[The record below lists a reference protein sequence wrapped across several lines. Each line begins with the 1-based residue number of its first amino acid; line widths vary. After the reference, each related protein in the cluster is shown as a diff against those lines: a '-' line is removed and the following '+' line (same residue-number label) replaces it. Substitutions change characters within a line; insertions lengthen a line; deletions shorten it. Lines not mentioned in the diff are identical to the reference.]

1 MRLFLRPGY
10 RKNSN
15 NYNRYRSSRANDSSS
30 SLSSSC
36 SSITSQSTQQ
46 SEEGRIIV
54 DPRESKFRSCDN
66 GASDDATIIMDSMD
80 NNKPVLNDDPSVTLT
95 IRLIMQGKEVGSII
109 GKKGEIVKRFREE
122 SGAKINISD
131 GSCPERIVT
140 VTGPTN
146 SIFKAFTLIC
156 KKFEEWCSQFH
167 DVQGNN
173 AGGGQGVPRPPITL
187 RLIVPAS
194 QCGSLIGKG
203 GSKIKEIREV
213 TGASIQVA
221 SEMLPNSTERAVT
234 ISGTSEAI
242 TQCIYHI
249 CCVMLES
256 PPKGATI
263 PYRPK
268 PQVGGPVILAGG
280 QAFTIQGN
288 YAVPAHSDVSTVM
301 SMPAAPAAAG
311 TAPHPTSL
319 NGQTLQTSPFAAHHP
334 SSPFAASPHG
344 HHPLLPVHLNPH
356 HHHHPLH
363 PSSLHASV
371 AGLADPLLKSGH
383 LQAALPPAHL
393 VADAMGKLGSNP
405 LASLAALGLGGLA
418 TPANTGGLNPAALAA
433 LAGSQLRTNN
443 QNRQQPAANNQT
455 HEMTVPNELIG
466 CIIGKGGTKIA
477 EIRQISG
484 AMIRISNCEEREG
497 GPTDRTITITGNPDS
512 VALAQYLINMSVEL
526 QKANL
531 EAQNTQ
537 NPGNTTTSGGG
548 ATGTAAANNNTSSPS
563 NNTTNTNASPLA
575 SAIPLAQLLSKP
587 GALNALTSLTALG
600 GLTELLGGAGAAAS
614 ALPIQTTGVHRS
626 HKNFTPRLRSPST
639 PGPMESGK
647 FKNERAK
654 YNPY

>member
-1 MRLFLRPGY
+1 MFRSRLGILEAEERGIRTTEMDSGHATASTRTETTWERLRSTSPETPPIKIT
-10 RKNSN
+10 RLTSPL
-15 NYNRYRSSRANDSSS
+15 S
-30 SLSSSC
+30 SLPSSAPFPPANVEKVSN
-36 SSITSQSTQQ
+36 
-46 SEEGRIIV
+46 
-54 DPRESKFRSCDN
+54 RSHKIRN
-66 GASDDATIIMDSMD
+66 HAMDGMD
-80 NNKPVLNDDPSVTLT
+80 NKPVLNDDPSVTLT

-167 DVQGNN
+167 DIQGGG
-173 AGGGQGVPRPPITL
+173 AGGGGGVSRPPITL

-280 QAFTIQGN
+280 QAYTIQGN
-288 YAVPAHSDVSTVM
+288 YAVPAHSD
-301 SMPAAPAAAG
+301 
-311 TAPHPTSL
+311 
-319 NGQTLQTSPFAAHHP
+319 
-334 SSPFAASPHG
+334 
-344 HHPLLPVHLNPH
+344 
-356 HHHHPLH
+356 
-363 PSSLHASV
+363 
-371 AGLADPLLKSGH
+371 
-383 LQAALPPAHL
+383 
-393 VADAMGKLGSNP
+393 MGKLGSNP
-405 LASLAALGLGGLA
+405 LAGLAALGLGGLA

-433 LAGSQLRTNN
+433 LAGSQLRTSNT
-443 QNRQQPAANNQT
+443 NRQQPAANNQT

-497 GPTDRTITITGNPDS
+497 GATDRTITITGNPDA
-512 VALAQYLINMSVEL
+512 VALAQYLINMRISME
-526 QKANL
+526 
-531 EAQNTQ
+531 
-537 NPGNTTTSGGG
+537 TSGVPMP
-548 ATGTAAANNNTSSPS
+548 AYHFIPPDHIVKSP
-563 NNTTNTNASPLA
+563 
-575 SAIPLAQLLSKP
+575 I
-587 GALNALTSLTALG
+587 
-600 GLTELLGGAGAAAS
+600 
-614 ALPIQTTGVHRS
+614 H
-626 HKNFTPRLRSPST
+626 
-639 PGPMESGK
+639 
-647 FKNERAK
+647 
-654 YNPY
+654 

>member
-1 MRLFLRPGY
+1 
-10 RKNSN
+10 
-15 NYNRYRSSRANDSSS
+15 
-30 SLSSSC
+30 
-36 SSITSQSTQQ
+36 
-46 SEEGRIIV
+46 
-54 DPRESKFRSCDN
+54 
-66 GASDDATIIMDSMD
+66 MD
-80 NNKPVLNDDPSVTLT
+80 NMDNKPALNDDPSVTLT

-167 DVQGNN
+167 DIQGGG
-173 AGGGQGVPRPPITL
+173 AGGGGGVPRPPITL

-268 PQVGGPVILAGG
+268 PQVGGPLILAGG
-280 QAFTIQGN
+280 QAYTIQGN
-288 YAVPAHSDVSTVM
+288 YAVPAHSD
-301 SMPAAPAAAG
+301 
-311 TAPHPTSL
+311 
-319 NGQTLQTSPFAAHHP
+319 
-334 SSPFAASPHG
+334 
-344 HHPLLPVHLNPH
+344 
-356 HHHHPLH
+356 
-363 PSSLHASV
+363 
-371 AGLADPLLKSGH
+371 
-383 LQAALPPAHL
+383 
-393 VADAMGKLGSNP
+393 MGKLGSNP
-405 LASLAALGLGGLA
+405 LAGLAALGLGSLA
-418 TPANTGGLNPAALAA
+418 TPANTGGINPAALAA

-443 QNRQQPAANNQT
+443 TNRQQPAANNQT

-497 GPTDRTITITGNPDS
+497 GATDRTITITGNPDA
-512 VALAQYLINMSVEL
+512 VALAQYLINMRITME
-526 QKANL
+526 
-531 EAQNTQ
+531 
-537 NPGNTTTSGGG
+537 TSGLPVP
-548 ATGTAAANNNTSSPS
+548 TYHFITPDHIVKSP
-563 NNTTNTNASPLA
+563 
-575 SAIPLAQLLSKP
+575 I
-587 GALNALTSLTALG
+587 
-600 GLTELLGGAGAAAS
+600 
-614 ALPIQTTGVHRS
+614 H
-626 HKNFTPRLRSPST
+626 
-639 PGPMESGK
+639 
-647 FKNERAK
+647 
-654 YNPY
+654 

>member
-1 MRLFLRPGY
+1 MPEVVVLMLHRADTFLDRRVVISQSTGEP
-10 RKNSN
+10 
-15 NYNRYRSSRANDSSS
+15 
-30 SLSSSC
+30 LVPSC
-36 SSITSQSTQQ
+36 SSDR
-46 SEEGRIIV
+46 EGF
-54 DPRESKFRSCDN
+54 RESLSQPSRYGESSVVLYSYLFSLPLPLSLEYGVLGLRLERLKDTHRKRIYTATLKGAMNVTSNHRSFVAFCKFAYCASVCTRTETTWERLRSTSPETPPIKITRLTSPLSSLPSSTPFPSAN
-66 GASDDATIIMDSMD
+66 VEKVSNRSHKIRNHAMDGMD
-80 NNKPVLNDDPSVTLT
+80 NKPVLNDDPSVTLT

-167 DVQGNN
+167 DIQGGG
-173 AGGGQGVPRPPITL
+173 AGGGGGVSRPPITL

-280 QAFTIQGN
+280 QAYTIQGN
-288 YAVPAHSDVSTVM
+288 YAVPAHSDVSTVL
-301 SMPAAPAAAG
+301 PLPAPAAG
-311 TAPHPTSL
+311 PTPPSL
-319 NGQTLQTSPFAAHHP
+319 NPQTLTTSPFAAHP
-334 SSPFAASPHG
+334 SSSAFAASHG
-344 HHPLLPVHLNPH
+344 HPLLSTAHLTTP
-356 HHHHPLH
+356 HHPLH
-363 PSSLHASV
+363 PSPLHASV

-405 LASLAALGLGGLA
+405 LAGLAALGLGGLA

-433 LAGSQLRTNN
+433 LAGSQLRTSNT
-443 QNRQQPAANNQT
+443 NRQQPAANNQT

-497 GPTDRTITITGNPDS
+497 GATDRTITITGNPDA
-512 VALAQYLINMSVEL
+512 VALAQYLINMRISME
-526 QKANL
+526 
-531 EAQNTQ
+531 
-537 NPGNTTTSGGG
+537 TSGVPMP
-548 ATGTAAANNNTSSPS
+548 AYHFIPPDHIVKSP
-563 NNTTNTNASPLA
+563 
-575 SAIPLAQLLSKP
+575 I
-587 GALNALTSLTALG
+587 
-600 GLTELLGGAGAAAS
+600 
-614 ALPIQTTGVHRS
+614 H
-626 HKNFTPRLRSPST
+626 
-639 PGPMESGK
+639 
-647 FKNERAK
+647 
-654 YNPY
+654 